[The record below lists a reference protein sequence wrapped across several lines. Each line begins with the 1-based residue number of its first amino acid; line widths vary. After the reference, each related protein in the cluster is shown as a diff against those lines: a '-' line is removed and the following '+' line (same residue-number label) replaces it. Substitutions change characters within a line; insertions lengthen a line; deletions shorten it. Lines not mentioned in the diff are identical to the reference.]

1 MLLLLQ
7 ALFWL
12 IAGISAL
19 PFALGGEL
27 FMAALGVVTMLLAL
41 ATLML
46 AIGVLWR
53 RRRARSLVLAL
64 EVMCLFG
71 TAVLL
76 LLPFGFNGGV
86 VSLMVNVGLPV
97 AVIVLLRKEPGEAFT

>member
-1 MLLLLQ
+1 MQ
-7 ALFWL
+7 DLFWL
-12 IAGISAL
+12 IAGMSAL
-19 PFALGGEL
+19 PFALGGEV

-53 RRRARSLVLAL
+53 RRRARGLVIGL
-64 EVMCLFG
+64 EAMCLFG

-76 LLPFGFNGGV
+76 LLPIGFNSGV

-97 AVIVLLRKEPGEAFT
+97 AVIVLLRKESGEAFT

>member
-1 MLLLLQ
+1 MLLMQ

-19 PFALGGEL
+19 PFALGGEV

-53 RRRARSLVLAL
+53 RRRARSVVLAL
-64 EVMCLFG
+64 EVMCLFS

-76 LLPFGFNGGV
+76 LLPFGFSGGV
-86 VSLMVNVGLPV
+86 ASSIVSGGLPAAASV
-97 AVIVLLRKEPGEAFT
+97 